1 MPNRIRHLPQDL
13 ADQIAAGEVIER
25 PASVIKELVENSID
39 AESMHIVVKM
49 GRGGAQL
56 ISVADNGIGMSAHDA
71 LAAFDRHATSKI
83 SSKDDLFNIHTLGFR
98 GEALASIAAV
108 ARVRM
113 KTRER
118 EADSGTCVEIEGG
131 KLIKSTEIG
140 CPSGTEIEVREL
152 FYNVPARKSFLKG
165 QATETGH
172 MINIVTQCAL
182 ACPEIHFVLIN
193 SDKGNKALLDLP
205 PVTSLGER
213 VFQIYG
219 GDVAG
224 ELIHISCPLE
234 SYSIHGLVSKPPL
247 TFKGKENQLFFVNRR
262 PVRNPSLSH
271 AMQEAYMDLIPRDR
285 HPMAL
290 LFIDLDPGLVDVNVH
305 PSKREVKF
313 KENKYVHDRV
323 LEAVRDSLREKGKS
337 QTSAYVPYEKKG
349 DRYGGIS
356 EGSRSDF
363 YSCHAEFSS
372 ASLQSLE
379 IPKQVRENNA
389 GQIASHATGAR
400 NDDTIEF
407 LVRETGAG
415 PSVRILGQIGALF
428 IVAEVGGELHIIDQ
442 HAAHERVL
450 YDRLKREYENGGGE
464 VQCLLI
470 PETVDLN
477 LDRAHILIEYIE
489 PLGRLG
495 FDIEAI
501 GERSFMVRTIP
512 AAFTGEDVGKMITDA
527 VDEIL
532 GGDLSPGKD
541 IKLLA
546 IEDIVRG
553 LLSRKACHRAVRA
566 KELLSHGEMSSLL
579 MDLLK
584 TEMPY
589 TCPHGRPVVKRFSS
603 AELARMFDRK

>member
-1 MPNRIRHLPQDL
+1 MPDRIRHLPQDL
-13 ADQIAAGEVIER
+13 ANQIAAGEVIER

-39 AESMHIVVKM
+39 AGSRHIVVKM
-49 GRGGAQL
+49 EKGGAQL

-71 LAAFDRHATSKI
+71 LAAFGRHATSKI

-131 KLIKSTEIG
+131 KLIKSTDIG

-165 QATETGH
+165 PATETGH
-172 MINIVTQCAL
+172 MINIMTRCAL
-182 ACPEIHFVLIN
+182 AYPEIHLVLIH
-193 SDKGNKALLDLP
+193 SDKRADKGNRPLLDLP
-205 PVTSLGER
+205 PVASLEER

-219 GDVAG
+219 GDVGG
-224 ELIHISCPLE
+224 ELIPISCPLE

-271 AMQEAYMDLIPRDR
+271 ALQEAYRDLTPRDR

-323 LEAVRDSLREKGKS
+323 LEAVRECLREKGKS
-337 QTSAYVPYEKKG
+337 QTSAYMGYENG
-349 DRYGGIS
+349 DN
-356 EGSRSDF
+356 
-363 YSCHAEFSS
+363 SS
-372 ASLQSLE
+372 QLE
-379 IPKQVRENNA
+379 SPFDCSTNSKSMARNNDMVGFFVRE
-389 GQIASHATGAR
+389 I
-400 NDDTIEF
+400 
-407 LVRETGAG
+407 GAG

-428 IVAEVGGELHIIDQ
+428 IVAEVDGELHIIDQ

-450 YDRLKREYENGGGE
+450 YDRLKREYDNGWGE

-477 LDRAHILIEYIE
+477 LDRAHILMEYIE

-512 AAFTGEDVGKMITDA
+512 AAFAGEDVRKMITDT

-532 GGDLSPGKD
+532 EGDLSPGKD

-546 IEDIVRG
+546 IEDIIRA
-553 LLSRKACHRAVRA
+553 LLSRKACHKAVRA

-589 TCPHGRPVVKRFSS
+589 TCPHGRPVVKRFSLE
-603 AELARMFDRK
+603 ELARMFDRK

>member
-1 MPNRIRHLPQDL
+1 MPDRIRHLPQDL
-13 ADQIAAGEVIER
+13 ANQIAAGEVIER

-49 GRGGAQL
+49 EKGGAQL
-56 ISVADNGIGMSAHDA
+56 ISVADNGIGMNAHDA

-113 KTRER
+113 KTREK
-118 EADSGTCVEIEGG
+118 EADSGTYVEIEGG
-131 KLIKSTEIG
+131 KLIKSTDIG
-140 CPSGTEIEVREL
+140 CPPGTEIEVREL

-165 QATETGH
+165 PSTETGH

-182 ACPEIHFVLIN
+182 AYPDIHLTLIN
-193 SDKGNKALLDLP
+193 ADKGNRPLLDLP
-205 PVTSLGER
+205 PVESLEDR
-213 VFQIYG
+213 VFQIFG
-219 GDVAG
+219 GDVVD
-224 ELIHISCPLE
+224 ELMNISFPLE
-234 SYSIHGLVSKPPL
+234 AYNIHGLVSRPTL
-247 TFKGKENQLFFVNRR
+247 AFKGKENQLFFVNRR
-262 PVRNPSLSH
+262 AVRNPSLSH
-271 AMQEAYMDLIPRDR
+271 AAQEAYMDLIPRDR
-285 HPMAL
+285 HPMIL

-323 LEAVRDSLREKGKS
+323 LEAVRDSLRSRGNN
-337 QTSAYVPYEKKG
+337 QTSAYMLPENRD
-349 DRYGGIS
+349 DRYGEIA
-356 EGSRSDF
+356 EGSRNDL
-363 YSCHAEFSS
+363 YSCHTA
-372 ASLQSLE
+372 LNLIQG
-379 IPKQVRENNA
+379 RDDNA
-389 GQIASHATGAR
+389 AQIASHPVDKLRSAR
-400 NDDTIEF
+400 NDDTIKF
-407 LVRETGAG
+407 LAREIGAG
-415 PSVRILGQIGALF
+415 PSVRILGQIGTLF
-428 IVAEVGGELHIIDQ
+428 IVAEIEGDLHIIDQ

-450 YDRLKREYENGGGE
+450 YDRLKRGYYNDGME

-477 LDRAHILIEYIE
+477 LAKAHILMEYIE

-512 AAFTGEDVGKMITDA
+512 AAFAGEDVRKMITDTI
-527 VDEIL
+527 DEVL
-532 GGDLSPGKD
+532 EGDLSPGKD

-546 IEDIVRG
+546 IEDIIQA
-553 LLSRKACHRAVRA
+553 LLSRKACHTAVRA
-566 KELLSHGEMSSLL
+566 KEILSHGEMSFLL

-603 AELARMFDRK
+603 DELARMFGRK